1 MIISLYMLLKCYL
14 ILNTIFFKLI
24 LHSIQTIRIII
35 TKIQKS
41 YKFNTSIFQ
50 QKPET
55 LQAVVRNSSVDS
67 SSPTG
72 ISGIDVG
79 QFLPFKKTLQKF
91 SVVIENSLLKKLP
104 RPTISHM
111 FIRHCQMLATV
122 SCTQKR
128 RSMQKYVKHTH
139 IHTQWSTLKRA
150 CTHTHAHTYTH
161 THISELKASML
172 KLKMLNTLS
181 SPILASIHC
190 EGNQSNDDD

>member
-1 MIISLYMLLKCYL
+1 MIISLYVVKMLSNSKH
-14 ILNTIFFKLI
+14 IFLKLI
-24 LHSIQTIRIII
+24 LHSIQTVRIIV
-35 TKIQKS
+35 TQIQKS

-91 SVVIENSLLKKLP
+91 SIVIENSLLKKLP

-111 FIRHCQMLATV
+111 FIRHCEMLATV
-122 SCTQKR
+122 SCTER
-128 RSMQKYVKHTH
+128 RKSMQM
-139 IHTQWSTLKRA
+139 WS
-150 CTHTHAHTYTH
+150 TH
-161 THISELKASML
+161 THIVINSQARVHAHTHTHTSDLKARML
-172 KLKMLNTLS
+172 KPKMLNTLS
-181 SPILASIHC
+181 SPTLATIHC
-190 EGNQSNDDD
+190 EGNQGNDDDD